1 MPDLTQDSKIAASSG
16 QISTQLDD
24 EAIVLDLET
33 GTYYGLAHVGARI
46 WASLQQPTTC
56 AQIVETLLDEY
67 DVERATLAEDVL
79 TFVRD
84 LRANRLV
91 ELL

>member
-1 MPDLTQDSKIAASSG
+1 MPDLTQDSMIAASSG

-33 GTYYGLAHVGARI
+33 GTYYGLAQVGARI
-46 WASLQQPTTC
+46 WAILQQPTTC
-56 AQIVETLLDEY
+56 AQIVDTLLDEY
-67 DVERATLAEDVL
+67 DVERAALAEDVL
-79 TFVRD
+79 AFVRD